1 MQRRAIVAL
10 CMLSILLLPLTFVDA
25 DASSLDYTI
34 QDTKISATLTLH
46 FYQNATSIRSLN
58 ATLTGSVAQELTAAL
73 DASLATRT
81 TGISVSALTG
91 ELTSSDGWINST
103 IKFEMAG
110 AARRKG
116 DLLVANCS
124 WIPFNVSRDLRIE
137 NLSYNLIGA
146 TYLRPQFAAYA
157 NFTSAPLNE
166 TISAVQYLSG
176 GEDVPAWIV
185 LNRIGNATLLDF
197 GRISEPIEN
206 WQRRYDLTDDLT
218 TWTYDPGPVLDVGMG
233 VTPLEGKPWN
243 VQASYRYNATVSV
256 RGSAQAKEN
265 IISVDLFGGLQPLLM
280 LVVILVTFAT
290 AVITG
295 WTYRS
300 RRRRQMLRRRR

>member
-10 CMLSILLLPLTFVDA
+10 CMLSILLFPLTSLDA
-25 DASSLDYTI
+25 NASSLDYTI
-34 QDTKISATLTLH
+34 QETMVSATLTLH
-46 FYQNATSIRSLN
+46 FYQNATSIPNLN

-73 DASLATRT
+73 EASLTTRT
-81 TGISVSALTG
+81 TGISISALTG
-91 ELTSSDGWINST
+91 ELTSSDNWINST
-103 IKFEMAG
+103 IRFGIEG

-116 DLLVANCS
+116 DLLVADCS
-124 WIPFNVSRDLRIE
+124 WMSFNVSRDLKIE

-157 NFTSAPLNE
+157 NFTGAPLNE

-176 GEDVPAWIV
+176 GEDAPAWIV
-185 LNRIGNATLLDF
+185 TNRVGNATLLDF
-197 GRISEPIEN
+197 GRIGVPIEN
-206 WQRRYDLTDDLT
+206 WRRTYNLTDDLT
-218 TWTYDPGPVLDVGMG
+218 TWTYDPGPILDVGMG

-243 VQASYRYNATVSV
+243 VQASYGYNASVSV
-256 RGSAQAKEN
+256 RGSAQAKGN

-280 LVVILVTFAT
+280 LVVVLVTFAT
-290 AVITG
+290 AVITS

-300 RRRRQMLRRRR
+300 RRRQMLRRRR